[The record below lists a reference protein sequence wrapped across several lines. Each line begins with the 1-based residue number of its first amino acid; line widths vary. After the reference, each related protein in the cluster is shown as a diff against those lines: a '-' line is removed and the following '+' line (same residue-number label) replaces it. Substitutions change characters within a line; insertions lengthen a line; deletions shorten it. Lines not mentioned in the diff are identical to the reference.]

1 MAYNYL
7 LELYETIGARRREAS
22 QGVERGIEVDRERSR
37 GRVDVLEEFEGFLK
51 ANYHPQLPRRIRTRL
66 EAQGASDLD
75 ERVPAIRAGTWD
87 QQPG

>member
-7 LELYETIGARRREAS
+7 LELYETIGDRKREAS
-22 QGVERGIEVDRERSR
+22 QGVERASEVDRERSR

-51 ANYHPQLPRRIRTRL
+51 TNYHPRLPRRIRTRL
-66 EAQGASDLD
+66 ETQGDPD
-75 ERVPAIRAGTWD
+75 EREPATRAGTWD